1 MKIIKPDVQFITPI
15 DGATILKRLEQ
26 CGRVCYKSEDKITE
40 GSAEL
45 FIAGIIK
52 RGHEAVL
59 EHCSF
64 TVKFICDRG
73 VSHEIVRHR
82 MASYCQESTRYCNYG
97 KGKFGEEITVIEPCF
112 WPEGS
117 DLYWSWKNACLIS
130 EQCYFSLLKSGATP
144 AGSPFRSTQQP
155 ENGSGYDGQHS
166 GMAAFPEVAVFARRT
181 SADAGSGLDS
191 VRES

>member
-40 GSAEL
+40 GSAEK
-45 FIAGIIK
+45 FVAGIIK

-82 MASYCQESTRYCNYG
+82 LKAETA
-97 KGKFGEEITVIEPCF
+97 KAF
-112 WPEGS
+112 WEVR
-117 DLYWSWKNACLIS
+117 
-130 EQCYFSLLKSGATP
+130 SGARGDPVEADVTARARNQSGTASFLTRLLSSQE
-144 AGSPFRSTQQP
+144 AGFYIGGASFAFI
-155 ENGSGYDGQHS
+155 GGYPGI
-166 GMAAFPEVAVFARRT
+166 
-181 SADAGSGLDS
+181 
-191 VRES
+191 